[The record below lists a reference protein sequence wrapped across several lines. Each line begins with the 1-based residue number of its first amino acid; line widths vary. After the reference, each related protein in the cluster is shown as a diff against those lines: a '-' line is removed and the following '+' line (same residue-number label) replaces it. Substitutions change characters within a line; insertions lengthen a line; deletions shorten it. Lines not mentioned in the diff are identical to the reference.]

1 MSTPTCQ
8 FVWFSVYKTQSA
20 YQQSLRC
27 YEQLKQQ
34 MIIGKF
40 IPNQPWNV
48 EKQPHK
54 WRVWKQDVKLHQP
67 ENQVRWDGV
76 RPLPFSPLTSWLS
89 WDSPCCWRPNLRR
102 RSERANGDGWERDG
116 EKKRVSGDSTT
127 VWLLAR
133 GAISRLRSHRKLQMP
148 YFTKHL
154 AAETKLFRLHHERLS
169 DGNMKRKKLLRPVSG
184 CRLWS
189 SDGFIIQQTESPNT
203 QALRGET
210 LRREN
215 RETLQYGEGSRFP

>member
-1 MSTPTCQ
+1 MWKNSLVNGGFENKMWNSTN
-8 FVWFSVYKTQSA
+8 
-20 YQQSLRC
+20 LRT
-27 YEQLKQQ
+27 
-34 MIIGKF
+34 
-40 IPNQPWNV
+40 
-48 EKQPHK
+48 
-54 WRVWKQDVKLHQP
+54 
-67 ENQVRWDGV
+67 RWDGTGSV
-76 RPLPFSPLTSWLS
+76 RFRFHLWPL
-89 WDSPCCWRPNLRR
+89 DYHGIH
-102 RSERANGDGWERDG
+102 RAADGRISAGVLKEQTVMG
-116 EKKRVSGDSTT
+116 EKETEEKKRVSGDSTT

-154 AAETKLFRLHHERLS
+154 AAETKQFRLHHERLS
-169 DGNMKRKKLLRPVSG
+169 DGNMKRKKLLRPECG